1 MSPYNITKDKRV
13 IAINATFST
22 GLVFRTKTALRLWFW
37 TSSVVLKK
45 KKKKKKKKRQINL
58 QMFVILYL
66 LQNT

>member
-45 KKKKKKKKRQINL
+45 EKKRKEKKDK
-58 QMFVILYL
+58 
-66 LQNT
+66 